1 MTSLFLINGKIN
13 TQDPKHPEAS
23 ALAIRDGRFI
33 AAGSDDEI
41 RAMAE
46 NDSRFTNLEGR
57 RVIPGLVDSHVHYHN
72 WALGLKQLKL
82 ENTHS
87 LTDMLELLGKS
98 ARATASNHWICGQ
111 GWNHTTW
118 EDSRPPTRKE
128 LDSVSMDHPV
138 ILYHSSLHM
147 AVANSMALQIAG
159 ITNKTPDPPQ
169 GVIDRDRSGNPTGI
183 LRDLAMNIVTGVIPP
198 MDEAEAAEAF
208 KEGFKIFHSLGLT
221 GVHDQRLMDAPEYP
235 AAFHIWQRLHASN
248 EIQLRVWMNLPGNR
262 LEEIVSSGLRT
273 GFGDD
278 YFRIGHVKYFADG
291 AQGPRTAWL
300 LEPYEG
306 TNSTG
311 LQLTPIRD
319 IAKAIHQA
327 TAAGL
332 AVCIHAIGDRAN
344 RELIEVFE
352 ELEASNTN
360 PAALRPSA
368 PHKIEHVQIIQPED
382 LKRMSKLNI
391 IASVQ
396 PISVTD
402 DIPMMEPTIGARSK
416 LAYQYRTMWDAG
428 IKLTFNSDC
437 PVSDPNPFWGIH
449 AAVTRRRRDGTPEE
463 GWYPEQCVTVDQAV
477 WAYSMGAAVASGRQ
491 ADLGSISPGKLADL
505 VVLDRDIFS
514 IDPMEIYNTKP
525 TMTIFDGKI
534 VYEA

>member
-1 MTSLFLINGKIN
+1 MTGLFLTNGKIN

-33 AAGSDDEI
+33 AVGSDQEI
-41 RAMAE
+41 RALAQPGTRLI
-46 NDSRFTNLEGR
+46 DLEGR
-57 RVIPGLVDSHVHYHN
+57 RVIPGLVDSHVHYYN

-82 ENTHS
+82 ESTRS
-87 LTDMLELLGKS
+87 LAELLELLDKS
-98 ARATASNHWICGQ
+98 ARSTVPHRWICGQ

-118 EDSRPPTRKE
+118 ADSRPPTREE
-128 LDSVSMDHPV
+128 LDAVSLDHPV

-147 AVANSMALQIAG
+147 AIANSMALQIAG

-169 GVIDRDRSGNPTGI
+169 GVIDRDKSGNPTGI
-183 LRDLAMNIVTGVIPP
+183 LRDLAMNIVTAVIPP

-208 KEGFKIFHSLGLT
+208 KEGFQIFHSLGLT

-235 AAFHIWQRLHASN
+235 AAFHVWQRLHASN

-262 LEEIVSSGLRT
+262 LDEIISAGLRT

-278 YFRIGHVKYFADG
+278 YFRVGHVKYFADG
-291 AQGPRTAWL
+291 AQGTRTAWL
-300 LEPYEG
+300 LKPYEG
-306 TNSTG
+306 TDSTG

-352 ELEASNTN
+352 ELQAANTDS
-360 PAALRPSA
+360 AAKSPSA
-368 PHKIEHVQIIQPED
+368 PHKIEHVQLIQPED
-382 LKRMSKLNI
+382 LARLAKLNI
-391 IASVQ
+391 VASVQ
-396 PISVTD
+396 PISITD
-402 DIPMMEPTIGARSK
+402 DISMMEPTIGARSR
-416 LAYQYRTMWDAG
+416 LAYQYRSMWDAG
-428 IKLTFNSDC
+428 IPLTFNSDC

-449 AAVTRRRRDGTPEE
+449 AAVTRRRRDGTPEG
-463 GWYPEQCVTVDQAV
+463 GWYPEQCMTVDQAV
-477 WAYSMGAAVASGRQ
+477 WAFSMGAAVASGCQ
-491 ADLGSISPGKLADL
+491 ADQGSISPGKLADL
-505 VVLDRDIFS
+505 VVLDRDIFT
-514 IDPMEIYNTKP
+514 IDPMEIYNTRP
-525 TMTIFDGKI
+525 TMTIFDGQI